1 MKSGAVVRYAA
12 ITGGPKAMPLTL
24 FEPFRAVFYTP
35 FYAAHALDAYGAEGV
50 DVRLLTSGA
59 EATVSGLIDGS
70 TDVSWGG
77 PMRIQY
83 TYDQQPDCGV
93 VSFCEIVTRDPFFIV
108 GRGPRPDFQMPDLLN
123 VRFGAVSEVNTPW
136 LCLQEDLRRAGLN
149 PAQVNR
155 VEGNTMTANDAALR
169 AGDLDAIQIFQ
180 PFVEQLVADGAGH
193 IWYAAASR
201 GAASYTTLSTLKA
214 TLQTKRDQMGR
225 MTRALYRTQ
234 KWLHGA
240 DAPAI
245 AAAIADFFPDLPQET
260 LAACIKR
267 YKALGLWGVN
277 PILPRG
283 GFDRLQAS
291 GLSGGLFKSG
301 APFEECVDI
310 SLAREAIE
318 ADPPSM

>member
-1 MKSGAVVRYAA
+1 MV
-12 ITGGPKAMPLTL
+12 ITL

-50 DVRLLTSGA
+50 DVRMVTAGA

-70 TDVSWGG
+70 TDVAWGG

-83 TYDQQPDCGV
+83 TYDQQPDCAV

-108 GRGPRPDFQMPDLLN
+108 GREPRPDFLMSDLMN
-123 VRFGAVSEVNTPW
+123 IRFGSVSEVNTPW
-136 LCLQEDLRRAGLN
+136 LCLQEDLRRAGLD
-149 PAQVNR
+149 PARVRR
-155 VEGNTMTANDAALR
+155 VEGHTMAENGTALQ

-180 PFVEQLVADGAGH
+180 PFVEQLVADGTGH
-193 IWYAAASR
+193 IWYAAAAR
-201 GAASYTTLSTLKA
+201 GATSYTTLSAVKG
-214 TLQTKRDQMGR
+214 TLQSKRDQLAR

-234 KWLHGA
+234 KWLHGT

-245 AAAIADFFPDLPQET
+245 AAAVAEFFPDLHQET

-277 PILPRG
+277 PILPQD

-301 APFEECVDI
+301 APYEACVDT

>member
-1 MKSGAVVRYAA
+1 MV
-12 ITGGPKAMPLTL
+12 ITL

-35 FYAAHALDAYGAEGV
+35 FYAAHALDAYGAEGI
-50 DVRLLTSGA
+50 DVQLVTSGA

-70 TDVSWGG
+70 TDVAWGG

-83 TYDQQPDCGV
+83 TYDQQPDCAV
-93 VSFCEIVTRDPFFIV
+93 VSFCEIVTRDPFFVV
-108 GRGPRPDFQMPDLLN
+108 GRESRPDFQMSDLMN
-123 VRFGAVSEVNTPW
+123 IQFSSVSEVNTPW
-136 LCLQEDLRRAGLN
+136 LCLQEDFRRAGLD

-155 VEGNTMTANDAALR
+155 IESNTMVENAAALR
-169 AGDLDAIQIFQ
+169 TGELDAIQIFQ

-201 GAASYTTLSTLKA
+201 GATSYTTLSALRG
-214 TLQTKRDQMGR
+214 TLQSKREQLAG

-234 KWLHGA
+234 KWLHGT
-240 DAPAI
+240 DTPAI
-245 AAAIADFFPDLPQET
+245 AAAVAEFFPDLPQDT
-260 LAACIKR
+260 LAACIER
-267 YKALGLWGVN
+267 YRTLGLWGVN
-277 PILPRG
+277 PILPRD
-283 GFDRLQAS
+283 GFERLQAS

-301 APFEECVDI
+301 APYETCVDT

>member
-1 MKSGAVVRYAA
+1 MV
-12 ITGGPKAMPLTL
+12 ITL

-35 FYAAHALDAYGAEGV
+35 FYAAHTLDAYGAEGV
-50 DVRLLTSGA
+50 DVRLVTSGA
-59 EATVSGLIDGS
+59 EATVTGLIDGS
-70 TDVSWGG
+70 TDVAWGG

-83 TYDQQPDCGV
+83 TYDQQPDCGI
-93 VSFCEIVTRDPFFIV
+93 VSFCEVVTRDPFFIV
-108 GRGPRPDFQMPDLLN
+108 GREPRPDFLMPDLMN
-123 VRFGAVSEVNTPW
+123 VRFGAVSQVNTPW
-136 LCLQEDLRRAGLN
+136 LCLQEDLRRAGLD
-149 PAQVNR
+149 PAQVHR
-155 VEGNTMTANDAALR
+155 VEGNAMAENDAALR
-169 AGDLDAIQIFQ
+169 AGDLEAIQIFQ

-201 GAASYTTLSTLKA
+201 GPTSYTTLSALRE
-214 TLQTKRDQMGR
+214 TLQTKHDQLGR

-234 KWLHGA
+234 KWLQGA
-240 DAPAI
+240 DASAI
-245 AAAIADFFPDLPQET
+245 AAAVVEFFPDLRRET

-277 PILPRG
+277 PILPRD

-291 GLSGGLFKSG
+291 GLSGGLYESG
-301 APFEECVDI
+301 SPYDTCVDT